1 MKRENLFKAERIIR
15 MLEHLE
21 KVHQYIETANANKST
36 FLGYTGISV
45 KLDDN
50 LEYMFP
56 DNIHFSMFYNILKSS
71 VEDEMDKLNKQLEE
85 L

>member
-1 MKRENLFKAERIIR
+1 MKRENLHAAERIIK

-21 KVHQYIETANANKST
+21 KVHQYIETANRNK
-36 FLGYTGISV
+36 FMGYTGISI

-56 DNIHFSMFYNILKSS
+56 ENIQFSMFYNILKSS
-71 VEDEMDKLNKQLEE
+71 VEDEIDKLNKQLEE